1 MIIARP
7 TNPLQEPIQSIT
19 PGQPIQVSDLRHP
32 PNRPAGGAEED
43 SRSRHALFCG
53 APSTGHQET
62 SHLGG
67 HGASRV
73 LDGVHLLSYDARD
86 EALVAAPPPRY
97 ESGVRELSTAGAP
110 GVPERYLLHRT
121 WHIVCSIE
129 TTAILLAAVT
139 TISLPGTLFPQ
150 LLTETCLDAEP
161 TSPARA
167 LAPS

>member
-1 MIIARP
+1 
-7 TNPLQEPIQSIT
+7 
-19 PGQPIQVSDLRHP
+19 VSDLRHP
-32 PNRPAGGAEED
+32 LNRPERGAEEA

-73 LDGVHLLSYDARD
+73 LDGVYLLSHNARD
-86 EALVAAPPPRY
+86 EALVAAHPPRY
-97 ESGVRELSTAGAP
+97 ASGVREVPATGAP
-110 GVPERYLLHRT
+110 GVPVRCLLRRT
-121 WHIVCSIE
+121 WHIVCSIK

-139 TISLPGTLFPQ
+139 TISLPGTLLHQ
-150 LLTETCLDAEP
+150 LPTEKRPDAEP

-167 LAPS
+167 LAPY

>member
-1 MIIARP
+1 MGR
-7 TNPLQEPIQSIT
+7 
-19 PGQPIQVSDLRHP
+19 PIQVSDLRHP
-32 PNRPAGGAEED
+32 LNGPERGAEEA

-73 LDGVHLLSYDARD
+73 LDGVYLLSYDARD
-86 EALVAAPPPRY
+86 EALVAARPPRY
-97 ESGVRELSTAGAP
+97 ASGVRELSTAGAP